1 MFSFKISIKVKKLVK
16 TRNQRWL
23 WLKLQ
28 HFVHIIHR
36 FKKKKNQ
43 NTRYFLHIINER
55 DAYRGDQSNE
65 AEKKEWSVKPVTES
79 SSDCSSSPEESSERK
94 IV

>member
-1 MFSFKISIKVKKLVK
+1 MVIVEAAAFYTCYTLIFK
-16 TRNQRWL
+16 R
-23 WLKLQ
+23 
-28 HFVHIIHR
+28 
-36 FKKKKNQ
+36 NQ
-43 NTRYFLHIINER
+43 NTRYFLHITNER
-55 DAYRGDQSNE
+55 DAYRGDQSKE